1 MKRSFSVAVLCSLL
15 AVGSGVGQTPHFSNS
30 ILNLYDAF
38 GSGRRGTVPGGVIST
53 HTLQRQNHS
62 FRFRQ

>member
-38 GSGRRGTVPGGVIST
+38 GSGRRGAGTDRGYSALI
-53 HTLQRQNHS
+53 R
-62 FRFRQ
+62 